1 MKFEKYHGLGNDFII
16 FQEKDLID
24 ITDYQELAKKVC
36 HRKFGI
42 GADGMIVV
50 AKSDK
55 APVFMK
61 FYNADGS
68 IAPMCG
74 NGIRCFTHYIV
85 NNQLVTDK
93 TFKVDTLAG
102 VLEVTWD
109 NNEQFM
115 VRVYMG
121 EPDFM
126 PKNVPVLTNKEK
138 YINETFDLIVV
149 DLVDDLATDED
160 NIYMS
165 RLWDRLRDG
174 GVMIGYGGTSMK
186 DFVENCSL
194 LLFDN
199 SNIVLEERH
208 YPSWAT
214 EDSPTDKGIVYGI
227 TKK

>member
-1 MKFEKYHGLGNDFII
+1 MEQEIKSTGHKSLVGFYIDDSIQWVSGNEYLRYCQHFDNVFRKLFPYNCTQLYWKNILIVGGGDMQLKSGTYMLSTDCRTKIIDPNIHKYQKILVESKDKVPEFI
-16 FQEKDLID
+16 FNKQRDCYNNPRF
-24 ITDYQELAKKVC
+24 TDYLTYTIQE
-36 HRKFGI
+36 F
-42 GADGMIVV
+42 
-50 AKSDK
+50 
-55 APVFMK
+55 
-61 FYNADGS
+61 
-68 IAPMCG
+68 
-74 NGIRCFTHYIV
+74 
-85 NNQLVTDK
+85 
-93 TFKVDTLAG
+93 
-102 VLEVTWD
+102 LE
-109 NNEQFM
+109 E
-115 VRVYMG
+115 
-121 EPDFM
+121 
-126 PKNVPVLTNKEK
+126 EK

-149 DLVDDLATDED
+149 DLVDGLATDED

>member
-1 MKFEKYHGLGNDFII
+1 MNHTDKGSDIFNFIRLKMTYQMPFYVFRKLFPYNCTQLYWKNILIVGGGDMQLKSGTYMLSTDGRTKIIDPNIHKYQEILVESKDKVPEFI
-16 FQEKDLID
+16 FNKQRDCYNNPRF
-24 ITDYQELAKKVC
+24 TDYLTYTIQE
-36 HRKFGI
+36 F
-42 GADGMIVV
+42 
-50 AKSDK
+50 
-55 APVFMK
+55 
-61 FYNADGS
+61 
-68 IAPMCG
+68 
-74 NGIRCFTHYIV
+74 
-85 NNQLVTDK
+85 
-93 TFKVDTLAG
+93 
-102 VLEVTWD
+102 LE
-109 NNEQFM
+109 E
-115 VRVYMG
+115 
-121 EPDFM
+121 
-126 PKNVPVLTNKEK
+126 EK

-165 RLWDRLRDG
+165 RLWDILRDG